1 MTLGSVPLDA
11 ESHLGSELCHSG
23 PETLPGAADTAR
35 KPKVLLLLHDLS
47 RTGAPRSGLAKFDA
61 MRAEFDVR
69 VIAPVGGPLEEDCRA
84 LWPLD
89 ILSEIMPHG
98 RIWQRAYGRLQWRR
112 WLREF
117 HRWAPDLI
125 YINSVVAL
133 PIARMVP
140 LPDVPVILQVCE
152 LQGYLLPILR
162 DYPDL
167 LVGMPTRYLAV
178 SDAVRRALVSDCGI
192 DQDRIGVIH
201 EFIPERRLDEVN
213 ISQAGRRD
221 DDALVIG
228 GAGAVAW
235 YKGTTL
241 WLQTAAEVRR
251 LVGPTARFVW
261 VGAPEGDDGIKLRRE
276 VHLLGLDD
284 AVELI
289 PSTPR
294 PLEHFAR
301 FDIFAMTSWED
312 PCPLVVLENMGLGK
326 PVVCFAGGGGAPEEV
341 GDTGVIVPEFD
352 PRAMARAIADLA
364 ADPRE
369 RARLGGLARQRMRA
383 NFTDRVQVPKFRRE
397 VRLLT
402 SGKSTAQAQ
411 GPLD

>member
-1 MTLGSVPLDA
+1 MTLGSRSLDA
-11 ESHLGSELCHSG
+11 ECHLGSELSHSG
-23 PETLPGAADTAR
+23 PEALPGPSVTAR

-47 RTGAPRSGLAKFDA
+47 RTGAPRCGLDTFDA
-61 MRAEFDVR
+61 MRDDFEVR
-69 VIAPVGGPLEEDCRA
+69 VIAPVGGPLVEDCRA

-89 ILSEIMPHG
+89 ILSEIMMQHG

-112 WLREF
+112 WLREL
-117 HRWAPDLI
+117 HRWVPDLI

-140 LPDVPVILQVCE
+140 LPDVPVLLQVRE
-152 LQGYLLPILR
+152 LHGYLLPILR
-162 DYPDL
+162 DYPD
-167 LVGMPTRYLAV
+167 V
-178 SDAVRRALVSDCGI
+178 
-192 DQDRIGVIH
+192 
-201 EFIPERRLDEVN
+201 
-213 ISQAGRRD
+213 
-221 DDALVIG
+221 LVIG

-294 PLEHFAR
+294 PLEHLAR
-301 FDIFAMTSWED
+301 FDIFATTSWED

-383 NFTDRVQVPKFRRE
+383 NFTDRVIVPKIRRE
-397 VRLLT
+397 LRLLT